1 MGVNL
6 IMEVNFGGELFM
18 EVNSVGEF
26 HFGGELWRR
35 INYGGELFVKW
46 ERIVEAGKA

>member
-1 MGVNL
+1 MEVNL

-18 EVNSVGEF
+18 EVNYVGEF

-35 INYGGELFVKW
+35 IIYGGELFVKW